1 MANSRALLSNPLSM
15 LRTFTLFPLLIAA
28 LASAQPIIQ
37 NGDNLPLPGFVAP
50 RGAGSTTLPEGSAGA
65 NQVWDF
71 TTAFLYTDGNS
82 YQALD
87 PGTSPFAAD
96 FPTANNVALRTS
108 SGSEYYFYY
117 NNLPDR
123 LEAVADGISSLGSYD
138 IFTPNPKTK
147 LKFPFAFGESVVDT
161 YTYVGGGSGEI
172 TVTYDGYGTL
182 ITPLGTVNDAVRIK
196 TQETGGN
203 TYYNWYSLSPL
214 LRVFTYGQGD
224 LEWYGLP
231 LTSVPEQDAAPV
243 VSVFPNPTTGQ
254 TVIQMGAEQLRNEP
268 VLTLTTSVGQQ
279 VYQTRLTR
287 TSTILQRGDRAN
299 GVYLYRIHADHQPAA
314 SGRIVLY

>member
-1 MANSRALLSNPLSM
+1 MY
-15 LRTFTLFPLLIAA
+15 RTFTPLSLLLAA
-28 LASAQPIIQ
+28 LTSAQPIIQ

-71 TTAFLYTDGNS
+71 STAFLFTDGNS

-123 LEAVADGISSLGSYD
+123 LEAAADGISSLDSYD

-161 YTYVGGGSGEI
+161 YAYVGGGSGEI

-182 ITPLGTVNDAVRIK
+182 ITPLGTVNHAVRIK

-203 TYYNWYSLSPL
+203 TYYDWYSINPL
-214 LRVFTYGQGD
+214 LRVFTYGGGD
-224 LEWYGLP
+224 LECYGLP
-231 LTSVPEQDAAPV
+231 LTGVPEQHTAPV
-243 VSVFPNPTTGQ
+243 ISVFPNPTNDQ
-254 TVIQMGAEQLRNEP
+254 VVIQVDAEQLQFHL
-268 VLTLTTSVGQQ
+268 VLSLTDAMGQQ
-279 VYQTRLTR
+279 VYQTPLTR
-287 TSTILQRGDRAN
+287 TTTTLPRGDRAN
-299 GVYLYRIHADHQPAA
+299 GVYSYRIHSAQRPVA
-314 SGRIVLY
+314 SGRIVLN